1 MIGPKMMN
9 ARQLLLIATASAVT
23 LSLVAT
29 PSYAETLQDVIAYA
43 YETNPGLQAQRAAV
57 RAGDESYVQA
67 RAGYGL
73 NVTASAGETSYEIR
87 RDGAKADAINN
98 NIGLSAVQPL
108 YTGGRV
114 RARVAE
120 SEAQILAAR
129 EQLRRYEMDVMLR
142 VVAAYVGV
150 RRDEQLLKIAQEAA
164 EVLQRG
170 LNDTQAK
177 FDVKTVTITDLAQS
191 RARLSQAQT
200 QLINAREQ
208 LAVSRAQFL
217 AVVGQNPGQ
226 LEPPPVLEPL
236 PASIDQ
242 AFDAAENN
250 NPQLLAAQY
259 TEQGSRARIARAKAN
274 AMPSIT
280 ARVDIQRTPLE
291 PYRPGLYDN
300 TRSASVVLTQP
311 LFAAG
316 QISSGIRQATEEN
329 NRDRLSIDETRLQ
342 LVQNVTQAWER
353 VASLRQQLETLQEE
367 VKSNELAF
375 LGVRAEERFALRSNI
390 EILNAIAEL
399 NSAQQNLTRARA
411 GEYVGRVQLLALM
424 GTLTPQ
430 VLSVG
435 VEPYDPG
442 RNFRR
447 VKNRGVT
454 PLELPVHILDAIGS
468 VPIGK
473 PRPASIAQARPAG
486 SPPQP
491 TPAPAAPTT
500 SVLEIIKK
508 DPAATTLPDS

>member
-1 MIGPKMMN
+1 MT
-9 ARQLLLIATASAVT
+9 AHQLFLIATASAVT
-23 LSLVAT
+23 LNFSLAVAS
-29 PSYAETLQDVIAYA
+29 SYAETLPEVLAYA
-43 YETNPGLQAQRAAV
+43 YDTNPGLQAQRAAV

-87 RDGAKADAINN
+87 REGAKADAVNN
-98 NIGLSAVQPL
+98 NVGLSVVQPL

-114 RARVAE
+114 HARVAE

-150 RRDEQLLKIAQEAA
+150 RRDEQLLTIAQEA
-164 EVLQRG
+164 EEILRRG

-177 FDVKTVTITDLAQS
+177 FDVHTVTITDLAQS

-208 LAVSRAQFL
+208 LAVSRAQFM

-226 LEPPPVLEPL
+226 LEPPPVLEQL

-250 NPQLLAAQY
+250 NPHLLAARY

-274 AMPSIT
+274 AMPSIS
-280 ARVDIQRTPLE
+280 ARLDIQRTPFQPFQPE
-291 PYRPGLYDN
+291 PYDN
-300 TRSASVVLTQP
+300 SRSASVVLTQP

-316 QISSGIRQATEEN
+316 QIRSEIRQATEEN
-329 NRDRLSIDETRLQ
+329 NRDRLTIDETRLQ
-342 LVQNVTQAWER
+342 LIQNVTQAWER
-353 VASLRQQLETLQEE
+353 VVSLRQQLETLQEE

-399 NSAQQNLTRARA
+399 NSAQQNITRARA
-411 GEYVGRVQLLALM
+411 AEYVSRVQLLVLM
-424 GTLTPQ
+424 GTLTPE
-430 VLSVG
+430 VLSV
-435 VEPYDPG
+435 ETQPYDPAH
-442 RNFRR
+442 NFRR
-447 VKNRGVT
+447 VKNRGLT
-454 PLELPVHILDAIGS
+454 PLELPVHILDAVGS
-468 VPIGK
+468 VPIGR
-473 PRPASIAQARPAG
+473 PRPASIAQAQPAG
-486 SPPQP
+486 SPSEPP
-491 TPAPAAPTT
+491 PAPATPRT

-508 DPAATTLPDS
+508 DPAATTLPNP